1 MLDVDV
7 DPEILTCSEHT
18 KLQISSG
25 EECFCSP
32 HILTSQSEDHC
43 SLSKFMLVKLDA
55 DSASSRAE
63 WEEEEEAL
71 RGWAQSFL
79 LLYFLEVDVNWFDGS
94 LWPLSPRLLLLSVD
108 TGSTHRWPA
117 ASLHRVCF
125 KCTVCVCVLGKRLL
139 FTFKVQLPFP
149 HYRSICTPFYSL
161 YVCLYLCVC
170 VRVCV
175 ISIVLT
181 LVFNETLSL
190 TF

>member
-1 MLDVDV
+1 MLDV
-7 DPEILTCSEHT
+7 DPEILTCSEHV

-32 HILTSQSEDHC
+32 HILTSQSEDPC
-43 SLSKFMLVKLDA
+43 SLSKFMLIKLDA
-55 DSASSRAE
+55 DSPSTSSRAE

-94 LWPLSPRLLLLSVD
+94 LWPLSPRLL
-108 TGSTHRWPA
+108 PA
-117 ASLHRVCF
+117 PQCRHWLNTPLTCCLITPRVCF
-125 KCTVCVCVLGKRLL
+125 KCRVCVLEKRLL

-149 HYRSICTPFYSL
+149 HYRSICTPFYLL
-161 YVCLYLCVC
+161 YVSLYLCVC
-170 VRVCV
+170 V
-175 ISIVLT
+175 ISIILT